1 MLKLTIRGV
10 KETEEQLKRIGR
22 GARAMARTVATVGS
36 AMPYAY
42 GAEYGYHRI
51 SRKLARRVGPSYY
64 LFNAA
69 DIVFRRADGDISEG
83 LKKVTAPG
91 PWVLR
96 RLAGWVRR
104 TAKTLAP
111 RGGAK
116 KSPYRLRKSIRYYV
130 RSR

>member
-1 MLKLTIRGV
+1 MLKITVQGLPDV
-10 KETEEQLKRIGR
+10 DKQLKRIRR
-22 GARAMARTVATVGS
+22 GAALMARAQATVGS

-42 GAEYGYHRI
+42 GAEYGYHRV
-51 SRKLARRVGPSYY
+51 SKKLARRSGATYY

-104 TAKTLAP
+104 VAKTLAP

-116 KSPYRLRKSIRYYV
+116 RSPYRLKKSIRYYV

>member
-1 MLKLTIRGV
+1 MLRITIKGLDDAEKQIARIRRGSA
-10 KETEEQLKRIGR
+10 L
-22 GARAMARTVATVGS
+22 MARTVATVGS
-36 AMPYAY
+36 KMPYAY
-42 GAEYGYHRI
+42 GAEYGYHRV
-51 SRKLARRVGPSYY
+51 SKKLARRSGATYY

-69 DIVFRRADGDISEG
+69 DIVLSRADGDVSEG

-104 TAKTLAP
+104 VAKRLAP
-111 RGGAK
+111 RGGVK

>member
-1 MLKLTIRGV
+1 MLKITITGLDDV
-10 KETEEQLKRIGR
+10 EKRIARIKR
-22 GARAMARTVATVGS
+22 GARAMERSQATVGS

-42 GAEYGYHRI
+42 GAEYGYHRVT
-51 SRKLARRVGPSYY
+51 RKLARRVGPSYY

-104 TAKTLAP
+104 TARKLAP

-130 RSR
+130 RTR